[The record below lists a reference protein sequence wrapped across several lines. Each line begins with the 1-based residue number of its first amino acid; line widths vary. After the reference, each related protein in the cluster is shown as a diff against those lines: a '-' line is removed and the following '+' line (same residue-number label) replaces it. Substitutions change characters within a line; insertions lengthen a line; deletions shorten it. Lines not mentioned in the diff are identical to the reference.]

1 MNANSKTQ
9 QSNVKQFPQSRGNEI
24 LMESVNLPDRLRR
37 EQQQRQAQAG
47 HPTASR
53 AVNSNEKSPED
64 QLLESANLA
73 ETLRNQQKAKRGPGG
88 SGGGPGGPGAG
99 RGNPT
104 GSRKVFVAGVF
115 WSVVALSVYLVIE
128 LFFPVGS

>member
-1 MNANSKTQ
+1 MSANRKTE
-9 QSNVKQFPQSRGNEI
+9 QSNVAQFPQSRSNQI

-37 EQQQRQAQAG
+37 EQQQRKPQEGLSTGPQAA
-47 HPTASR
+47 
-53 AVNSNEKSPED
+53 NSDRESCD
-64 QLLESANLA
+64 AQLLESANLA

-99 RGNPT
+99 RGNPS

-115 WSVVALSVYLVIE
+115 WSVVALLIYLVVE